1 MAFIIGISFKKND
14 NVHYF
19 DPAGIK
25 VEVSDRVICHIED
38 ALEIGEVAV
47 PTVEIKEQDITAPL
61 NKIVRKATYYDLS
74 VDELNRTKEKEGY
87 SKFSEMTK
95 KHGLSMKLVDV
106 HVMFDKSKM
115 IFFFTAEKRVD
126 FREMVKELA
135 SHFKIRIELRQI
147 GVRDEAKIIG
157 GLGPCGRNLCCKSF
171 LTDFESISIKMAK
184 DQNLPLN
191 PLKISGICGRLMC
204 CLKYEHESYQDFVD
218 NAPERGIKVKSC
230 HGCGIVCGY
239 EPLKESLV
247 VYLENHTRKS
257 VPYAEV
263 EVTKERVELD
273 EYGEPNMDYV
283 KMQEMADKTE
293 GGESLRNG
301 DPQNRKDQDKG
312 RPAKKKTGDPKSRS
326 RGRTGARGREKAKE
340 IRKTTDKSDKSGNDG
355 SSSKRKDKETS

>member
-25 VEVSDRVICHIED
+25 VEVGDRVICHMED

-87 SKFSEMTK
+87 SKFTEMTK
-95 KHGLSMKLVDV
+95 KHKLSMKLVNV

-171 LTDFESISIKMAK
+171 LNDFESISIKMAK

-218 NAPERGIKVKSC
+218 NAPERGIKVKTC

-247 VYLENHTRKS
+247 VYLENLSRKS
-257 VPYAEV
+257 IPYAEV

-283 KMQEMADKTE
+283 KMQEAADKTE
-293 GGESLRNG
+293 GGEGPGNG
-301 DPQNRKDQDKG
+301 DPSDGKGQDTG
-312 RPAKKKTGDPKSRS
+312 RPARKRTSVPKGRTRADKNISDGPSNKKKDK
-326 RGRTGARGREKAKE
+326 
-340 IRKTTDKSDKSGNDG
+340 KTS
-355 SSSKRKDKETS
+355 

>member
-1 MAFIIGISFKKND
+1 MAVMIGIIFKKND
-14 NVHYF
+14 TVHYF

-25 VEVSDRVICHIED
+25 PEVGDKVICHMVD

-47 PTVEIKEQDITAPL
+47 PIVETKEQDITSPL
-61 NKIVRKATYYDLS
+61 NKLVRKATYYDLS
-74 VDELNRTKEKEGY
+74 VDELNRKKEREGLK
-87 SKFSEMTK
+87 KFGELAK
-95 KHGLSMKLVDV
+95 KHKLAMKLVDV

-135 SHFKIRIELRQI
+135 TYFKIRIELRQI

-204 CLKYEHESYQDFVD
+204 CLRYEHESYQKFIDK
-218 NAPERGIKVKSC
+218 APEAGVKVKSC

-247 VYLENHTRKS
+247 LYLENSCKKS
-257 VPYAEV
+257 VLLSEV
-263 EVTKERVELD
+263 EITNERVEINEFGVPCNMEHIKTQKASGD
-273 EYGEPNMDYV
+273 EIAEDKNQNKKNTG
-283 KMQEMADKTE
+283 QEKR
-293 GGESLRNG
+293 S
-301 DPQNRKDQDKG
+301 G
-312 RPAKKKTGDPKSRS
+312 RRSRS
-326 RGRTGARGREKAKE
+326 F
-340 IRKTTDKSDKSGNDG
+340 RKKG
-355 SSSKRKDKETS
+355 